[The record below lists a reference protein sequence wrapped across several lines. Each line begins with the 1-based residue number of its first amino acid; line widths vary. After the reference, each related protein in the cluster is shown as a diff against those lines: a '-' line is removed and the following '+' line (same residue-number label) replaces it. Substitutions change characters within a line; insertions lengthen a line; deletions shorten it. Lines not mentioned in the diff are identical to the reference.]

1 VLTLRGTGQ
10 EHRCEVAEKLGLTSI
25 WELESAAMLLRI
37 GMVTVPPSLAAKMQS
52 IEPLTNREQEIAASI
67 PEIRARLLE
76 KVPRLSAVADIV
88 RFQMKGFDGSGPPDV
103 PTRKSEIPM
112 GSRVIRALTDL
123 QAEIRSGSAMD
134 AAVEV
139 LKTNIHLYDPQVI
152 GALEAM
158 VGNGGN
164 PETAEA
170 SSKFFMASELKPG
183 MILEADARS
192 DADFPI
198 LVAETELTE
207 MFIARLQNFAEL
219 RQLREPL
226 IIVPSSIPAEE

>member
-1 VLTLRGTGQ
+1 MT
-10 EHRCEVAEKLGLTSI
+10 
-25 WELESAAMLLRI
+25 
-37 GMVTVPPSLAAKMQS
+37 
-52 IEPLTNREQEIAASI
+52 
-67 PEIRARLLE
+67 
-76 KVPRLSAVADIV
+76 
-88 RFQMKGFDGSGPPDV
+88 GFDGSGPPDV
-103 PTRKSEIPM
+103 PTRKSEIPL